1 MCNNE
6 DWCEGLSLQF
16 TLCIPRQA
24 VKMLS
29 SEKISL
35 TERSERASSSVIG
48 RQRRCI
54 YKTNNTSL
62 IRLRNPGKYDRIAQ
76 VADISKLELEPLCW
90 AIPEM
95 ALTLALRF
103 SWVNVTIRQRSQVWN
118 NRQQAAC
125 WQHQPCLVW
134 GLSPSECFKYRRC
147 APPSIIVLDI
157 SSSPKQEHKQDLH
170 SAWSVVKLC

>member
-1 MCNNE
+1 MCTNE

-125 WQHQPCLVW
+125 WQHQPCLVC
-134 GLSPSECFKYRRC
+134 GGCHHQNVLKIDVVLRLQL
-147 APPSIIVLDI
+147 LDI